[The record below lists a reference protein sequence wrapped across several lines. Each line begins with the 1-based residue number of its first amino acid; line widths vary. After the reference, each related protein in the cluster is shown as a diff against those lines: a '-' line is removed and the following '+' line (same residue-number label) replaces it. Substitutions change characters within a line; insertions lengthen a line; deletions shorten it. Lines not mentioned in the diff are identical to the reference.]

1 MSRPS
6 CIPVLPIAA
15 PISAPAARHRS
26 RSGFTGL
33 ALALALA
40 LVVALAGCAKDDS
53 PVLTVDGWTLSRAAF
68 TEQIQQ
74 IADNEGYI
82 AARSSTGEP
91 FRVLRTGTE
100 EFDPEFVAEFLNER
114 VTFQLATAE
123 VAKRGLTVTDEDR
136 QRAIDTIVPGL
147 ATGSTEITDPAANT
161 PQGSAAPSGTTPGT
175 DGRAVLDAFGSYRD
189 VLVDGV
195 ANLQVLQREL
205 ATTITG
211 DEQLRTLYEQVK
223 DTSATQACARHI
235 LVQAGSGESDATTGE
250 PIAATE
256 DEYAAALLAIT
267 QIGLRLKNGEDF
279 ATVAGEVSNDVP
291 TKGSGGDLG
300 CAPRDTYS
308 ASFDEAI
315 WSQEVGVI
323 GQPVRSEYGY
333 HLILVTDRRTLTF
346 EEMRDDL
353 RAAVE
358 AQSSEALQGWLNEAT
373 RGASV
378 TVDSGAGT
386 WDAENGL
393 VKAVGAIDA
402 PDLELAPEDLNNPSD
417 DLKPAPSSTSSTL
430 GLPPTTTTSV
440 P

>member
-1 MSRPS
+1 VSRLS
-6 CIPVLPIAA
+6 VLPIVSNTA
-15 PISAPAARHRS
+15 PIPIPAARHRS
-26 RSGFTGL
+26 RPGVVGL
-33 ALALALA
+33 AVGLALA
-40 LVVALAGCAKDDS
+40 LVVALAGCAQDDA
-53 PVLTVDGWTLSRAAF
+53 PVLTVDGWTLSRATF
-68 TEQIQQ
+68 TEQLQQ

-136 QRAIDTIVPGL
+136 QRAIDTIVAGL
-147 ATGSTEITDPAANT
+147 ATGSTEITGPAAT
-161 PQGSAAPSGTTPGT
+161 APPGSSAPSGTAPGT
-175 DGRAVLDAFGSYRD
+175 NGRAVLDAFGSYRD
-189 VLVDGV
+189 VLIDGV
-195 ANLQVLQREL
+195 ANLQALQRDL
-205 ATTITG
+205 ATSLTG

-223 DTSATQACARHI
+223 DTSGTQACARHI
-235 LVQAGSGESDATTGE
+235 LVQAGSGQSDATTGE

-256 DEYAAALLAIT
+256 DEYVAALLAIT
-267 QIGLRLKNGEDF
+267 EIGLRLQAGEDF
-279 ATVAGEVSNDVP
+279 ATVAAEVSDDGP

-308 ASFDEAI
+308 ASFDAAI

-323 GQPVRSEYGY
+323 GQPVRSEFGY

-346 EEMRDDL
+346 EELRDDL
-353 RAAVE
+353 RAAVD
-358 AQSSEALQGWLNEAT
+358 AQSSEALQGWINETT

-378 TVDSGAGT
+378 IVDPGAGT

-393 VKAVGAIDA
+393 VKAVGAVDA
-402 PDLELAPEDLNNPSD
+402 AELDLAPEDPDNPSD
-417 DLKPAPSSTSSTL
+417 DLQPAPSSTSSTL
-430 GLPPTTTTSV
+430 ELPPLPTTSA